1 MAATR
6 PFSQALERLKRH
18 GLRPTR
24 QRLALV
30 KVLFEKGD
38 RHLTADQ
45 LHAEAAAAGVRVS
58 LATVYNTLNQ
68 FTAAG
73 LLREVVVA
81 TGRAYFDTN
90 TTEHHHAIVETTGEL
105 LDIAATDVRLE
116 QLPPLPEGMTLR
128 RVDVILRLARI
139 EDRKITK

>member
-1 MAATR
+1 MSGTR
-6 PFSQALERLKRH
+6 PFSLALERLKRH

-30 KVLFEKGD
+30 KLLFDKGD

-90 TTEHHHAIVETTGEL
+90 TSEHHHATVEPSGEL
-105 LDIAATDVRLE
+105 FDIAATDLRLQ
-116 QLPPLPEGMTLR
+116 QLPPLPEGTTLR
-128 RVDVILRLARI
+128 RVDVILRLSRT
-139 EDRKITK
+139 ELGKVSK